1 MAKIVSTKSQNKIE
15 CLNPN
20 TGGKLKIDAEIY
32 QLFTAAIKQT
42 LKGGKEITY
51 TDIVAGVKKYIK
63 SKKIIFKKS
72 VSWYA
77 VTVKNDLEVRNKIET
92 YMEKGRKLHR
102 LKSKS

>member
-51 TDIVAGVKKYIK
+51 TDIVEGIKKYLK
-63 SKKIIFKKS
+63 SKKITFKKS
-72 VSWYA
+72 VGWYA
-77 VTVKNDLEVRNKIET
+77 VTVKNDLEVKNMIET
-92 YMEKGRKLHR
+92 FIEKGKKLHR
-102 LKSKS
+102 WKSK